1 MTEFLFEKIM
11 RFGGINELH
20 AHAISGIVIAVG
32 LVLLGKTIKI
42 LLNTG
47 VRKFITKTKNE
58 IDDKILDIVLERIIA
73 LSGILGLHFLI
84 REIKKGVPSDN
95 VSFLSYLEYSEIAL
109 HVITVF
115 LFTSIA
121 IKISH
126 TIVTS
131 VLSSIAKKNDY
142 EQYGQSLPLLVNRII
157 SIVIIS
163 LSAVIVLDRF
173 GMNITSI
180 LTVLGAGSLAIG
192 FAAQDTLSN
201 MISGF
206 IIMIDRPFRVGDRI
220 RIPTGEV
227 GDVFEIGLRSTK
239 ILDFDNNLVV
249 VPNNDLVNTRIV
261 NYGYPRGEIRLTI
274 EISVAYGV
282 DIDRVKMIM
291 IDAAASHPDVLK
303 DPAPE
308 VFLMKLADWSL
319 NFTLFCRV
327 PDFKLQFRTSEK
339 LRISIYNAL
348 NKANIEIPFPQQVI
362 HLTKQNHNALH
373 PSPKRKKISR

>member
-11 RFGGINELH
+11 QFGGINQLH

-32 LVLLGKTIKI
+32 LVLIGKTIKI

-84 REIKKGVPSDN
+84 REIKKGVPSEN

-282 DIDRVKMIM
+282 DIERVKMIM

-327 PDFKLQFRTSEK
+327 PDFKLQFRTSEV

-348 NKANIEIPFPQQVI
+348 NKAKIEIPFPQQVI
-362 HLTKQNHNALH
+362 HHTKQNHNALH

>member
-1 MTEFLFEKIM
+1 MTELLFEKIM
-11 RFGGINELH
+11 RFGGVNELL
-20 AHAISGIVIAVG
+20 AHALSGLIIAAG
-32 LVLLGKTIKI
+32 LLLLGKTVKI

-47 VRKFITKTKNE
+47 VRKLIAKTENE
-58 IDDKILDIVLERIIA
+58 IDDKILGIVLERVLA
-73 LSGILGLHFLI
+73 LSGILGLHLLI
-84 REIKKGVPSDN
+84 QEVKKGLSSDN
-95 VSFLSYLEYSEIAL
+95 VPFLSYLAYSEIAL

-157 SIVIIS
+157 SIVIIA
-163 LSAVIVLDRF
+163 LAAVIVLDRF

-261 NYGYPRGEIRLTI
+261 NYGYPRGEIRVTI
-274 EISVAYGV
+274 EISVAYGA
-282 DIDRVKMIM
+282 DIGRVKKIM
-291 IDAAASHPDVLK
+291 LDAAASHPDVLK

-327 PDFKLQFRTSEK
+327 PDFKLQFRTSEA
-339 LRISIYNAL
+339 LRITIYNNLTNAR
-348 NKANIEIPFPQQVI
+348 IEIPFPQQVI
-362 HLTKQNHNALH
+362 HHMSDGPTPLH
-373 PSPKRKKISR
+373 SSPKRKKISR

>member
-1 MTEFLFEKIM
+1 MTEYLFEKIM
-11 RFGGINELH
+11 RFGGINEML
-20 AHAISGIVIAVG
+20 AHAISGVVIALG
-32 LVLLGKTIKI
+32 FVLLGKTIKI

-84 REIKKGVPSDN
+84 REIKNGKSSDT
-95 VSFLSYLEYSEIAL
+95 VSFLAYLEYSEIAL
-109 HVITVF
+109 HVITVL

-126 TIVTS
+126 TVVTS

-274 EISVAYGV
+274 EISV
-282 DIDRVKMIM
+282 
-291 IDAAASHPDVLK
+291 
-303 DPAPE
+303 
-308 VFLMKLADWSL
+308 
-319 NFTLFCRV
+319 
-327 PDFKLQFRTSEK
+327 
-339 LRISIYNAL
+339 
-348 NKANIEIPFPQQVI
+348 
-362 HLTKQNHNALH
+362 
-373 PSPKRKKISR
+373 

>member
-1 MTEFLFEKIM
+1 M
-11 RFGGINELH
+11 RFGGINEML

-47 VRKFITKTKNE
+47 FRKFITKTENE
-58 IDDKILDIVLERIIA
+58 IDDKILDIVLDRVIV

-84 REIKKGVPSDN
+84 QEIKKGLPSDN
-95 VSFLSYLEYSEIAL
+95 VSFLSYLEYFEIAL
-109 HVITVF
+109 HIITVYV
-115 LFTSIA
+115 FTSIA
-121 IKISH
+121 IKVSH
-126 TIVTS
+126 AIVTS

-163 LSAVIVLDRF
+163 VSAVIVLDRF

-308 VFLMKLADWSL
+308 VFLMKLADWSI

-327 PDFKLQFRTSEK
+327 PDFKLQFRTSEA

-348 NKANIEIPFPQQVI
+348 NKAKIEIPFPQQVVHHI
-362 HLTKQNHNALH
+362 HDDHQTLH

>member
-11 RFGGINELH
+11 QFGGINQLH

-32 LVLLGKTIKI
+32 LVLIGKTIKI

-84 REIKKGVPSDN
+84 REIKKGVPSEN

-282 DIDRVKMIM
+282 DIDRVKMII

-327 PDFKLQFRTSEK
+327 PDFKLQFRTSEV

-348 NKANIEIPFPQQVI
+348 NKAKIEIPFPQQVI